1 MTAGRVFDVI
11 DFMEKRPALV
21 AELLRVHVDDGT
33 GRCAGCSWRT
43 AAVPNHP
50 CAMRWYAE
58 RADESLRARRARD
71 DASPAR
77 GRRLSRAGRGR
88 RG

>member
-33 GRCAGCSWRT
+33 GRAVAVFSGRTRVPGVDPGRGLVLEGVAAG
-43 AAVPNHP
+43 A
-50 CAMRWYAE
+50 
-58 RADESLRARRARD
+58 
-71 DASPAR
+71 
-77 GRRLSRAGRGR
+77 AGRLR
-88 RG
+88 FLNPTYTLLP